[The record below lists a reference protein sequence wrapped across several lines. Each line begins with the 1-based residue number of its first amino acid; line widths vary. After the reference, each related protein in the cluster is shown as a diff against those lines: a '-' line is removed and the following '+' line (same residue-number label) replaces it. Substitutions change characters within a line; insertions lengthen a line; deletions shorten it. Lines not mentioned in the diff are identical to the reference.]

1 MTITLP
7 ADLQAYLDERVKDG
21 RWPDASAALADAVR
35 ALQQQEAAEEP
46 NRAELLALLDE
57 AEAEVAAGKLI
68 RGPINAR
75 QMLEEIRQR
84 RGQP

>member
-1 MTITLP
+1 MTVTLP
-7 ADLQAYLDERVKDG
+7 ADLQAYVDDRVKDG
-21 RWPDASAALADAVR
+21 RWPDVDAALADAVR
-35 ALQQQEAAEEP
+35 TLRQQEEAEP

-75 QMLEEIRQR
+75 QMLEGIRQR
-84 RGQP
+84 RAQS